1 MYSTVGAHKRIE
13 RAIGAYISSRYHSC
27 AEIGAGCNLEAA
39 LTILCRKGSVFC
51 TDIRL
56 PDDDHGVPYVIDDL
70 YAPDLSLYIPVEV
83 IYAIRPAEEM
93 VPALIRLAE
102 AADCDLVVYHIGS
115 EIYGDGGEILDA
127 PMVLRRYHRS
137 RNPSKRVF

>member
-13 RAIGAYISSRYHSC
+13 RAIGTYIASRYHSC
-27 AEIGAGCNLEAA
+27 AEIGAGSNLEAA
-39 LTILCRKGSVFC
+39 LTILSKESSVFC
-51 TDIRL
+51 TDIRK
-56 PDDDHGVPYVIDDL
+56 PGDDCGVPYVIDDL
-70 YAPDLSLYIPVEV
+70 YSPDLSLYIPVEV

-93 VPALIRLAE
+93 MPALMCLAE

-115 EIYGDGGEILDA
+115 EIYGDGGEILDS
-127 PMVLRRYHRS
+127 PVVLRRYYRS